1 MSTLREA
8 APHATRAAGA
18 DCWNKVGVRGD
29 FSCPQLKQHVH
40 CRNCPVYSAAATHL
54 LDADPPS
61 GYLAHWTQQ
70 VAQRSALAELTT
82 HSVVVFRVGGEW
94 LALATAVLI
103 EVVSV
108 RAVHTLP
115 HRRNGVVLGLAN
127 IRGEL
132 LVCFSLQHILGLE
145 EAEESHREKQRAVT
159 GRFLVIER
167 DGSRAAC
174 PVEEVYGI
182 AHFHR
187 GEITSPPTTIT
198 KAAAAY
204 TRSVLSWQK
213 GSIGLLDDQL
223 LFHTVN
229 RNLA

>member
-1 MSTLREA
+1 
-8 APHATRAAGA
+8 
-18 DCWNKVGVRGD
+18 
-29 FSCPQLKQHVH
+29 
-40 CRNCPVYSAAATHL
+40 
-54 LDADPPS
+54 
-61 GYLAHWTQQ
+61 
-70 VAQRSALAELTT
+70 
-82 HSVVVFRVGGEW
+82 
-94 LALATAVLI
+94 
-103 EVVSV
+103 VSV
-108 RAVHTLP
+108 RAIHTLP

-145 EAEESHREKQRAVT
+145 QAEESHREKQRAVT

-167 DGSRAAC
+167 DGSRAVC

-182 AHFHR
+182 AHFHP

-204 TRSVLSWQK
+204 TRSILSWQK
-213 GSIGLLDDQL
+213 GAIGLLDDQL